1 MVRDGI
7 RTMLESKSDQYKFI
21 LAESESGEDAISKV
35 QQNDYD
41 IILMDYQ
48 LPGMNGAEAVHHIL
62 RYKPNMKILVI
73 SNYDEFSYIRNMMD
87 AGVKGYMLKNT
98 TPMEI
103 VNAIGIILNGK
114 EYYANEIAVKLIDHK
129 LIGDDETKVKTTG
142 LSRRQIEVL
151 KGLAKGQSNEEIAKE
166 LYISKRTV
174 DSHRQNITK
183 KLGVKNIAGLVKFAI
198 KHKLLD

>member
-7 RTMLESKSDQYKFI
+7 RTMLEAKSDQYKFI

-41 IILMDYQ
+41 IVLMDYQ

-62 RYKPNMKILVI
+62 RYQPKMKILAI

-87 AGVKGYMLKNT
+87 AGAKGYMLKNT
-98 TPMEI
+98 TPTEI

-151 KGLAKGQSNEEIAKE
+151 KGLAKGQSHEEVAKE

-174 DSHRQNITK
+174 DSHRQNIIK
-183 KLGVKNIAGLVKFAI
+183 KLGVKNIAGLVKFAAE
-198 KHKLLD
+198 HKLLD